1 LRRFKGRANNFS
13 QSTIMT
19 IFKSRTFWT
28 LVAGFVI
35 NVYQAFSAQLPPA
48 VVGIADAVVLIL
60 GTYFHVN
67 PSQTYAPASK
77 TPPQA

>member
-1 LRRFKGRANNFS
+1 
-13 QSTIMT
+13 MT

-35 NVYQAFSAQLPPA
+35 NVYQAFSTQLPPA
-48 VVGIADAVVLIL
+48 LVGIADAVVLVL

-67 PSQTYAPASK
+67 PSTTYNLPSDGSSIK
-77 TPPQA
+77 TPQA